1 MKVNKKVSDSID
13 SVDNFVNGYED
24 ILELSRSC
32 RFSNC
37 THTNETSC
45 EVKDAISNGIL
56 SEERFN
62 NYYRDIN
69 ESVYV
74 AKQKNKTKAID
85 YMKQRKLFRG
95 IK

>member
-1 MKVNKKVSDSID
+1 MKVNIKVSELID

-24 ILELSRSC
+24 ILELSKSC
-32 RFSNC
+32 RFTNC
-37 THTNETSC
+37 THTIETSC
-45 EVKDAISNGIL
+45 EVKDAISNGII

-62 NYYRDIN
+62 NYYRDKN
-69 ESVYV
+69 ELLYV

-95 IK
+95 